1 MDQAAFLSIL
11 GGLYDKLV
19 ADVADRVKQNLA
31 LETETDP
38 LRGLVKMSMV
48 DERIKNWV
56 AINFDDCANAWA
68 DEAFDSLAENWVENN
83 LDLEDAA
90 REAIQSS
97 HYLADV
103 VRETVKN
110 DLTFTVSV
118 D

>member
-19 ADVADRVKQNLA
+19 ADVAARVKQDMTPEIDIDA
-31 LETETDP
+31 LRQLVGP
-38 LRGLVKMSMV
+38 LT

-56 AINFDDCANAWA
+56 AVNLEDWVNDWA
-68 DEAFDSLAENWVENN
+68 ADGIDSVIENWVENN

-90 REAIQSS
+90 REAVQNSD
-97 HYLADV
+97 HLADLI
-103 VRETVKN
+103 RETVKN

>member
-19 ADVADRVKQNLA
+19 ADVAARVQQQLN
-31 LETETDP
+31 DDS
-38 LRGLVKMSMV
+38 LRS
-48 DERIKNWV
+48 DWIDARIKLWASENV
-56 AINFDDCANAWA
+56 DDCANAWA
-68 DEAFDSLAENWVENN
+68 DEAFDSLAETWAENN

-90 REAIQSS
+90 KEAIQNSD
-97 HYLADV
+97 HLADLI
-103 VRETVKN
+103 RETVKN

>member
-19 ADVADRVKQNLA
+19 ADVAARVQQQLN
-31 LETETDP
+31 DDS
-38 LRGLVKMSMV
+38 LRS
-48 DERIKNWV
+48 DWIDARIKLW
-56 AINFDDCANAWA
+56 ASENFDDCANAWA
-68 DEAFDSLAENWVENN
+68 DEAFDSLAETWAENN

-90 REAIQSS
+90 REAVQNSD
-97 HYLADV
+97 HLADLI
-103 VRETVKN
+103 RETVKN

>member
-19 ADVADRVKQNLA
+19 ADVADRVQA
-31 LETETDP
+31 QLEAKLVTEEEVE
-38 LRGLVKMSMV
+38 GIIES
-48 DERIKNWV
+48 
-56 AINFDDCANAWA
+56 
-68 DEAFDSLAENWVENN
+68 WVESN

-110 DLTFTVSV
+110 DLTFSVSV